1 MSPRQLRQIP
11 GRHRDPWSPRG
22 VHAHPHGFDFP
33 GHPDNGLGVRSS
45 RLAGLALGLA
55 CFGAPVAAH
64 AQMADKAD
72 EEVGDGF
79 FDPRKRPLPRKH
91 RFRLGVQLEY
101 MRLSSAIDE
110 ETGEV
115 QRFHLIPLQLDFAY
129 QARIAKF
136 IMIRPSLAIG
146 GNPGNTVEAMPLII
160 HPQLFS
166 GFQGRLVGVAA
177 GYGFLGAPIQN
188 KDATSEVR
196 GGLGQP
202 ILSNAHHISGELSF
216 TTRVHRRR
224 ESAPGAGEFSIQL
237 RISGVNGRTQH
248 FDINDR
254 RWRAMFTF
262 GLGWY
267 FGDGKRARA
276 RQAERANEE
285 F

>member
-1 MSPRQLRQIP
+1 M
-11 GRHRDPWSPRG
+11 
-22 VHAHPHGFDFP
+22 A
-33 GHPDNGLGVRSS
+33 LGV
-45 RLAGLALGLA
+45 A
-55 CFGAPVAAH
+55 CLGAPAAAH
-64 AQMADKAD
+64 ARTYAPSGETDA
-72 EEVGDGF
+72 EELEDGF

-91 RFRLGVQLEY
+91 RFRLGIQLEY

-110 ETGEV
+110 DTGRV
-115 QRFHLIPLQLDFAY
+115 QRFHFIPLQLDFAY
-129 QARIAKF
+129 QARIGKF
-136 IMIRPSLAIG
+136 VMVRPSLAIG
-146 GNPGNTVEAMPLII
+146 GNPGNTVEAMPLVI

-177 GYGFLGAPIQN
+177 GYGFLGAPVQN
-188 KDATSEVR
+188 KDATSELR

-224 ESAPGAGEFSIQL
+224 ESAPGAGELSIQL

-248 FDINDR
+248 FDIDDR

-276 RQAERANEE
+276 RKAARAEEE

>member
-1 MSPRQLRQIP
+1 MTPRQLRQLIELRREP
-11 GRHRDPWSPRG
+11 SSVRG
-22 VHAHPHGFDFP
+22 ASAHPRGFDFP
-33 GHPDNGLGVRSS
+33 RHPDNGLRVLRS
-45 RLAGLALGLA
+45 RLAGCALGLA
-55 CFGAPVAAH
+55 CLGAPAAAH
-64 AQMADKAD
+64 ARAADTAD
-72 EEVGDGF
+72 EEVDDGF
-79 FDPRKRPLPRKH
+79 FDPRERPLPRKH

-110 ETGEV
+110 ESGRV

-146 GNPGNTVEAMPLII
+146 GNPGNTVEAMPLLI

-216 TTRVHRRR
+216 TTRVHQRR
-224 ESAPGAGEFSIQL
+224 ESAPGAGEFSILL

-267 FGDGKRARA
+267 FGDGKRART
-276 RQAERANEE
+276 ERANEAL
-285 F
+285 